1 MSSLFSSLCF
11 VLTCSLHLGSFRT
24 VYTAAAYMAGKHLST
39 GSTDPPLVAG
49 KLRLYSMR
57 FCPYSHRAHLV
68 LLAKNIS
75 YDPVFINLRS
85 KPDWYTNTVPSG
97 KVPAL
102 LVDSQI
108 VSDSLIITDYL
119 DEKYSQR
126 PLHSKDPLQKAKDR
140 ILIENFGKV
149 TSPFYK
155 VMTGVN
161 ATVEEFEDV
170 VKELVAFDNEL
181 ASRGT
186 PFFGGDKPGMVDYV
200 IWPWFER
207 IQMFKI
213 LHGDQFVFPK
223 DRLPNL
229 AQWLTRMVAD
239 EAVQQYYLTPEKHA
253 SFIRTQQ
260 SGNPDYDILTRG

>member
-1 MSSLFSSLCF
+1 MPEHLTQGSTEPPSS
-11 VLTCSLHLGSFRT
+11 
-24 VYTAAAYMAGKHLST
+24 AGKM
-39 GSTDPPLVAG
+39 
-49 KLRLYSMR
+49 RLYGMR
-57 FCPYSHRAHLV
+57 FCPYDQRVHLV
-68 LLAKNIS
+68 MIAKNIPH
-75 YDPVFINLRS
+75 DNVWINLKT
-85 KPDWYTNTVPSG
+85 KPDWYLKKIPST
-97 KVPAL
+97 KVPGLLIDGQAL
-102 LVDSQI
+102 YE
-108 VSDSLIITDYL
+108 SLIIADYL
-119 DEKYSQR
+119 DEKFPDR
-126 PLHSKDPLQKAKDR
+126 PLHSNDPLKKAKDR